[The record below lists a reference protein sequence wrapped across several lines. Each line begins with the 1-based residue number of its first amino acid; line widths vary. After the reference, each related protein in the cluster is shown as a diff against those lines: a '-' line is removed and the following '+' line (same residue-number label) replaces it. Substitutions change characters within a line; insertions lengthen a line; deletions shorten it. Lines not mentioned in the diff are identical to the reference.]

1 MTNGSKVLL
10 TARDLAWELS
20 GSALPRLRVAV
31 RCPHLR
37 HPRAYT
43 SYITDFTHV
52 TDSNSEASPVDTNNQ
67 PAKNSEGRV
76 IEWITQYLRDGD
88 SSLNGQSWKAQS
100 TRLSLAKT
108 AITAPRLSSCVL
120 HRQHTVCSSNGI
132 IRIHHGPRCGRLRLV
147 RAVLAGDPDPPVWR
161 PRSRHTF
168 YSLRPS

>member
-76 IEWITQYLRDGD
+76 IEWITQYLRDERISPKGRSPVD
-88 SSLNGQSWKAQS
+88 TS
-100 TRLSLAKT
+100 TE
-108 AITAPRLSSCVL
+108 I
-120 HRQHTVCSSNGI
+120 Q
-132 IRIHHGPRCGRLRLV
+132 
-147 RAVLAGDPDPPVWR
+147 PV
-161 PRSRHTF
+161 SR
-168 YSLRPS
+168 YIKPS